1 MKCRARYVVAVSGL
15 VAGLTGGAA
24 VADAQLHSAAP
35 LVGDQGKQI
44 YQKWCWPCHGPS
56 GPGGSQKAGTEALRN
71 SYKGKLPAV
80 LDERTDLTP
89 SLVRATVRN
98 GTYFMAPFRK
108 TEISDSEVDALI
120 AYLTRR
126 RSSP

>member
-1 MKCRARYVVAVSGL
+1 MKGRARYVVAVSAL

-24 VADAQLHSAAP
+24 LANAQSHSAAP
-35 LVGDQGKQI
+35 LAGDQGQQI

-56 GPGGSQKAGTEALRN
+56 GPGGSRKAGTEALRN

-89 SLVRATVRN
+89 SLVRTTVRN

-108 TEISDSEVDALI
+108 TEISDGDLDTLI